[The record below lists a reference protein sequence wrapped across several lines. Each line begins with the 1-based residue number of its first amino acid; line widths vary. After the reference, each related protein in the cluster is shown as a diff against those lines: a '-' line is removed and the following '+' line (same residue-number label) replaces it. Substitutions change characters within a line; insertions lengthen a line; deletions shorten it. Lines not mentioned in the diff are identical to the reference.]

1 MASFSVCILL
11 LVSLLLSVK
20 VRVYGVEEEA
30 EIDLSVFGPVYVTDL
45 ERNLVDVTGQNAR
58 SLLSELGKIALYLR
72 LYRSSITSPIT
83 GHKGFDS
90 FFPQPTVRFHRDL
103 YGNCS
108 DPAKFSRC
116 VSAIFCSIQPSAKFL
131 FPLADQQTADFLQ
144 LDKQDFDRQISNSR
158 FNFDMSASYLLCF
171 LTKNRLSVLVKLP
184 FCSYGVEKH
193 QKKSWPTGPFRR
205 FKQKTDDTV
214 LDPIDT
220 FLGQREFEC
229 ADVSFC
235 PDPCC
240 GRKSTRF
247 FRGDDNLNS
256 TDFGFCPHSACVENV
271 KHLDERVA
279 AEHFKRK
286 KKADSKKKKEETM
299 EQNDKTPSTVSRV
312 NSSGKGSRGIK
323 DRKRGDAVVNT
334 HYCYLESPF
343 NDDFDAIMQNR
354 WNLSCACA
362 SANGSI
368 DTTKLY
374 RFDVLQCV
382 DKDECLYEKCSKV
395 AGQQCLNM
403 KGGSICVCPV
413 GQYFSDKLKKCV
425 RVPLSSM
432 ELKDVLFKP

>member
-1 MASFSVCILL
+1 MSSFSVCILL

-30 EIDLSVFGPVYVTDL
+30 ELDLSVFGQIYVTDL
-45 ERNLVDVTGQNAR
+45 ERNLADVKKKDAR
-58 SLLSELGKIALYLR
+58 SLLSKLGKIALYLR

-103 YGNCS
+103 YGECS
-108 DPAKFSRC
+108 NPANFHLC
-116 VSAIFCSIQPSAKFL
+116 VDAIFLSIQPSAKFM
-131 FPLADQQTADFLQ
+131 FPLPNQQTADFLR

-171 LTKNRLSVLVKLP
+171 LTKNRLSVLTKLP
-184 FCSYGVEKH
+184 FCSYGIEKH
-193 QKKSWPTGPFRR
+193 QKKSWPTGPFRL
-205 FKQKTDDTV
+205 FKQKDDE

-240 GRKSTRF
+240 GRKSKRF

-256 TDFGFCPHSACVENV
+256 MDFGFCPHSACVENV

-286 KKADSKKKKEETM
+286 KKGSAKKGEESKTM
-299 EQNDKTPSTVSRV
+299 KQNDNTPSTASRV
-312 NSSGKGSRGIK
+312 SNSSRGSK
-323 DRKRGDAVVNT
+323 DSKRGDSVVNT

-395 AGQQCLNM
+395 PGQKCLNM
-403 KGGSICVCPV
+403 KGGSICVCPI
-413 GQYFSDKLKKCV
+413 GQYFSDEKKKCV
-425 RVPLSSM
+425 WVPLSSK